1 MHVWISFVCKR
12 KVCICIRIFVRVFGL
27 CAEACVYQSLF
38 VTFMSVPVCVR
49 MRACEEQKKPIQ
61 KEIDDKREPERIT
74 QRHSNSRRDGL
85 CSVTI
90 MLPPHPTHILE
101 PSLVSFLPEIVEGGV
116 APQHGGKDGQGGI
129 TQTDAFEAEMG
140 GGAGERG
147 DKSAGGRGM

>member
-90 MLPPHPTHILE
+90 MLPPHPTHTPGPLSSLSYLKWLRVGWR
-101 PSLVSFLPEIVEGGV
+101 PSTGARMARAESLRPVFMRLRCKEGME
-116 APQHGGKDGQGGI
+116 KEGI
-129 TQTDAFEAEMG
+129 
-140 GGAGERG
+140 RV
-147 DKSAGGRGM
+147 